1 MANGYDGDIK
11 LSVSLSPKD
20 IQNSAKQLS
29 NELKNIF
36 DKNAGKQLD
45 NSFKRTQIQMSKA
58 VTKAQELSNAMDKL
72 ANKKIPTQ
80 EFKEMQ
86 DQVDKAKAKL
96 DRLKDTQDRFLST
109 GGKTSSNTYKK
120 MQYDMDELKNT
131 IRYTRGEMDDLVQS
145 GKAFTL
151 GSDTEEYRKMANQLG
166 DVNNQMRVLQS
177 SAGKAAN
184 STKNLGSAMKQT
196 SSHTKSF
203 GNSLGKTVLKFAL
216 FAFGVRSLFIAF
228 RKMRAAVIEGLTSMA
243 QMNGGMNATNR
254 SMSQLVS
261 SLNYLKGALA
271 TAFAPILNV
280 VSPILSGFIKQLG
293 DVVTMIGMFIARLT
307 GAKSFTKAT
316 YKATNYA
323 ASKLGGGGGGKSG
336 KSAQEKY
343 DDAVKKAQEKYD
355 KKVAATEE
363 KNAKRMAKAE
373 EKEAKAAKKFAKEQ
387 EKANNKLAAFD
398 DLNVLGVESIEEME
412 HAQADLLD
420 MPEMEMPNMDD
431 FLGGGGAG
439 GGGAADPFGL
449 EEIPL
454 DPFKNEFFD
463 WLQEL
468 WQALLDG
475 FNETWDKLNL
485 TERIQTL
492 KGYFGEIKKALLDIF
507 TDPMV
512 VQSFNTMMKTFMH
525 MIGSLAAD
533 MISIGVS
540 LATFLVGG
548 LAQYLMEPGTTDQ
561 IKKYLIEMFNVKTDI
576 FKTIEDLGFAIA
588 NIFTVLETPEA
599 LAFSGNFIGL
609 FAGAFM
615 NVTLLANKLGR
626 DLLKAISQPLIDNQ
640 DLIKQTL
647 ENIFG
652 QLDGIIE
659 PIRETVDQ
667 FGQELNQ
674 FYDTYVSP
682 FILEVG
688 QGLTDLLAYIL
699 ELYNT
704 YVKPFIDLTI
714 SALDELW
721 TNHIQPLLTHVI
733 ELLQPVIEIL
743 QLLWNGVLVPLGQV
757 IILGAATILNALSVL
772 FDFIIV
778 GVELI
783 IDIITSIL
791 QVLADVLTFIVEVFT
806 KGWDEAWTNLKNKV
820 SSWVD
825 DIAKYFTID
834 YWKGLAGNIVEGLK
848 QGLESGWNN
857 FKDGAGAIGK
867 RIISKFREDTDTH
880 SPSKK
885 AEDVGQDITAGLF
898 LPFSENTVAQHITPF
913 ANAILATLRTSLTG
927 VSIED
932 VGTQMV
938 QSLVNGLTAAM
949 PMLDTFIVTQIET
962 LKSTLITSFE
972 ALKADVFAPTWQS
985 YMSWFDQS
993 ISNWWEVHVKKW
1005 FSNDK
1010 WNADIYRPWETFRNT
1025 KWDALMQWWTNSM
1038 TNWWNNNVIPWFKQ
1052 DKWQEQFEHIYRAAE
1067 QIAKKT
1073 HDMVTNFATQVENA
1087 VIESCNHM
1095 ISRVEDLIE
1104 KLKEAISLANE
1115 VNMGGGGGGS
1125 SSSSS
1130 GSRSSSGGSS
1140 RSSGGRYTS
1149 FMPRLD
1155 IMHFEDNLGMSA
1167 FKFPELA
1174 TGAVIPPNNKFLAVL
1189 GDQKQGM
1196 NIETPLA
1203 TMIEAFRSVM
1213 DEYRNPGYNGA
1224 TMEVDGETF
1233 ARLMLP
1239 YVMDEMRRQG
1249 YNTEI
1254 IEGV

>member
-20 IQNSAKQLS
+20 IQASARQLS

-45 NSFKRTQIQMSKA
+45 SSFKRTQVQMSKA

-96 DRLKDTQDRFLST
+96 DRLKDTQDRFLAT

-196 SSHTKSF
+196 STHTKSF
-203 GNSLGKTVLKFAL
+203 GSSLGKTVLKFGL

-228 RKMRAAVIEGLTSMA
+228 RKMRQAVIEGLTSIA

-454 DPFKNEFFD
+454 EPFKNEFFD
-463 WLQEL
+463 WLKDL

-492 KGYFGEIKKALLDIF
+492 KGYFDEIKKALLDIF

-512 VQSFNTMMKTFMH
+512 VQSFDTMMKTFMH

-757 IILGAATILNALSVL
+757 IILGQ
-772 FDFIIV
+772 
-778 GVELI
+778 
-783 IDIITSIL
+783 L
-791 QVLADVLTFIVEVFT
+791 Q
-806 KGWDEAWTNLKNKV
+806 
-820 SSWVD
+820 
-825 DIAKYFTID
+825 Y
-834 YWKGLAGNIVEGLK
+834 
-848 QGLESGWNN
+848 
-857 FKDGAGAIGK
+857 
-867 RIISKFREDTDTH
+867 
-880 SPSKK
+880 
-885 AEDVGQDITAGLF
+885 
-898 LPFSENTVAQHITPF
+898 
-913 ANAILATLRTSLTG
+913 
-927 VSIED
+927 
-932 VGTQMV
+932 
-938 QSLVNGLTAAM
+938 
-949 PMLDTFIVTQIET
+949 
-962 LKSTLITSFE
+962 
-972 ALKADVFAPTWQS
+972 
-985 YMSWFDQS
+985 
-993 ISNWWEVHVKKW
+993 
-1005 FSNDK
+1005 
-1010 WNADIYRPWETFRNT
+1010 
-1025 KWDALMQWWTNSM
+1025 
-1038 TNWWNNNVIPWFKQ
+1038 
-1052 DKWQEQFEHIYRAAE
+1052 
-1067 QIAKKT
+1067 
-1073 HDMVTNFATQVENA
+1073 
-1087 VIESCNHM
+1087 
-1095 ISRVEDLIE
+1095 
-1104 KLKEAISLANE
+1104 
-1115 VNMGGGGGGS
+1115 
-1125 SSSSS
+1125 
-1130 GSRSSSGGSS
+1130 
-1140 RSSGGRYTS
+1140 
-1149 FMPRLD
+1149 
-1155 IMHFEDNLGMSA
+1155 
-1167 FKFPELA
+1167 
-1174 TGAVIPPNNKFLAVL
+1174 
-1189 GDQKQGM
+1189 
-1196 NIETPLA
+1196 
-1203 TMIEAFRSVM
+1203 
-1213 DEYRNPGYNGA
+1213 
-1224 TMEVDGETF
+1224 
-1233 ARLMLP
+1233 
-1239 YVMDEMRRQG
+1239 
-1249 YNTEI
+1249 
-1254 IEGV
+1254 